1 MDIFSHGLYGGVLT
15 GRKSRKSFW
24 TAFIFGIS
32 PDLFSFGIFTL
43 SILLGF
49 VSGPDWGSHAPDP
62 SLIPNYVGILYDIT
76 HSLIVFSV
84 AFLAVWLIRGKPMME
99 MLAWGFHVALD
110 IFTHSFAFFPT
121 PFLWPISNYKFDG
134 HSWGTS
140 EIFIP
145 NVIALCSLYAWWWY
159 KKSSFPNE
167 KRNPK

>member
-32 PDLFSFGIFTL
+32 LDLFSFGIFTL

-76 HSLIVFSV
+76 HSLIVFCVSFL
-84 AFLAVWLIRGKPMME
+84 AFLLFLANSMME
-99 MLAWGFHVALD
+99 
-110 IFTHSFAFFPT
+110 
-121 PFLWPISNYKFDG
+121 
-134 HSWGTS
+134 
-140 EIFIP
+140 
-145 NVIALCSLYAWWWY
+145 
-159 KKSSFPNE
+159 
-167 KRNPK
+167 